1 MRGILSGLGLFG
13 PDGSRRG
20 FTGDRERNMTRMT
33 AVICLVASLA
43 ASAPG
48 DRLELLDART
58 FEGQVTVE
66 GDTVTIK
73 MTYGTLQF
81 AQRDVARI
89 MYMDTPEDTLA
100 KKILAASPTDPD
112 ALFAVAK
119 WAIDNGLDRQAK
131 GVLTKIIT
139 LDADHGEARRYL
151 LQARINGKWQSIE
164 DAMELV
170 RSKLQA
176 QRHQDVLTKV
186 LPALK
191 DLPLSAAQ
199 HTVMDELRARAQLQ
213 AGRFVEARGT
223 FSDLA
228 GRAGG
233 DAAIKYGAIASI
245 LTEYGDGMYLVA
257 GVYPPQAG
265 LIRPKGQVLEPGPAS
280 LRREIVLDAALHD
293 VARTTELETG
303 KKLLA
308 DARKLEPTDPDTART
323 KYALASRCFRRADA
337 IVTDTRTP
345 GIAKT
350 YHVEVARCRIRAIRA
365 IVEADAGE
373 YEKIVATLGAAEMS
387 DKEYRTL
394 VLRMM
399 HQLGSAQDGL
409 KEVLT
414 LAKPYPHELILEI
427 KWAEV
432 DLKKIDSTRKALAGE
447 LDNGK

>member
-1 MRGILSGLGLFG
+1 
-13 PDGSRRG
+13 
-20 FTGDRERNMTRMT
+20 
-33 AVICLVASLA
+33 LA

-58 FEGQVTVE
+58 FEGQVTVD

-73 MTYGTLQF
+73 MTYGTLRF

-89 MYMDTPEDTLA
+89 IYMDTPEETLA
-100 KKILAASPTDPD
+100 KKMLAVSPTDAN
-112 ALFAVAK
+112 ALFTVAK

-131 GVLTKIIT
+131 GVLTKVIA
-139 LDADHGEARRYL
+139 LDADHAEARRYL
-151 LQARINGKWQSIE
+151 LQARIDGKWQSYA
-164 DAMELV
+164 DALELV
-170 RSKLQA
+170 RGKLQA
-176 QRHQDVLTKV
+176 QRHQDVLSKV

-199 HTVMDELRARAQLQ
+199 RTVVAELRARAQLQ
-213 AGRFVEARGT
+213 AGRFTDARAT
-223 FSDLA
+223 FSSLA
-228 GRAGG
+228 ERAGG
-233 DAAIKYGAIASI
+233 DAAVKYGAIAGI
-245 LTEYGDGMYLVA
+245 LTEYADGMYLVG

-265 LIRPKGQVLEPGPAS
+265 LVRPKGQVLERGPAS

-293 VARTTELETG
+293 VARTTALDAG

-308 DARKLEPTDPDTART
+308 EARKLEPTDPDTART
-323 KYALASRCFRRADA
+323 KYALATRCFQRADA
-337 IVTDTRTP
+337 IVMGTRTP

-365 IVEADAGE
+365 IVEADAGK

-387 DKEYRTL
+387 DKEYRTI

-399 HQLGSAQDGL
+399 HHLGNAQDGL
-409 KEVLT
+409 REVLT
-414 LAKPYPHELILEI
+414 LAKPYPRELILEI